1 MSIDRNVRTCLH
13 TVHIH
18 ILHVLLVFA
27 SSISFILFI
36 FNHFNHL
43 LWHRPS
49 AFADVNR
56 SCSLWKSKAQ
66 EVEFSLLQADFFCW
80 DILFFGVFKGDVFFV
95 LFFRWLKTTQGLG
108 ILVWPDF
115 RGCKRVEFVKLLVV
129 SKANARTCS
138 SVINGQSCHDVE
150 EFDFLQRF
158 LNTCLNHRFKLK
170 RVHHQNSV
178 DFGCWLR
185 FFWLTVVMFS

>member
-66 EVEFSLLQADFFCW
+66 EVEFSLLQADFFVGIFFFSVFLRGMFFLSYFFVGW
-80 DILFFGVFKGDVFFV
+80 KQPKGSEFWFGRIFGVAKGWNSWNCLLFRRPMPARAHQSSMVNHVTMLKNLIFFKG
-95 LFFRWLKTTQGLG
+95 
-108 ILVWPDF
+108 
-115 RGCKRVEFVKLLVV
+115 
-129 SKANARTCS
+129 
-138 SVINGQSCHDVE
+138 
-150 EFDFLQRF
+150 FL
-158 LNTCLNHRFKLK
+158 TH
-170 RVHHQNSV
+170 V
-178 DFGCWLR
+178 
-185 FFWLTVVMFS
+185 